1 MPEDGDNMNRRLT
14 HLAISDGVGGWSD
27 KVDPSFFS
35 QGLMYH
41 YAKSA
46 RTDTPKPLDHL
57 RNAYKGVL
65 NEEIITAG
73 GATACA
79 LALDPDG
86 SLQGV
91 K

>member
-1 MPEDGDNMNRRLT
+1 LPEDGATLNDRLT

-27 KVDPSFFS
+27 KVDPSLFS

-46 RTDTPKPLDHL
+46 RTGIPSPLDHL
-57 RNAYKGVL
+57 RNAYRGVL
-65 NEEIITAG
+65 NEDVVTAG
-73 GATACA
+73 GATACGIA
-79 LALDPDG
+79 LNPNG